1 MPVISIPTSFN
12 IDVAFEV
19 PSFGRRIASLLID
32 MAVEICYLI
41 VASWLLGRLVENID
55 PWDEDGQHNLWA
67 IQLLTIAPVF
77 LYHIIMEITT
87 NGQSVGKKIMNLR
100 VVNRNGGK
108 ASISQFLIRWLL
120 RVSDLWIV
128 ILLILLLSLG
138 GGNMQTFFIFIL
150 GFGFLVTDIVL
161 VASSKRAQRIGD
173 LLAHTILIRTN
184 KHEDLSSTIFR
195 EVGEDYSPLF
205 PQVMHISDRDLNIIK
220 NLLDNAHKTYRYDQL
235 RTAADRVKDYLKIE
249 TDMEPYQFLDK
260 LLEDYNYLSTNQH
273 TSYSGTRS
281 GHPGK

>member
-41 VASWLLGRLVENID
+41 TAFWLLGKLVENMD
-55 PWDEDGQHNLWA
+55 PWDEDGRHNLWA
-67 IQLLTIAPVF
+67 IQLLAIAPVF

-87 NGQSVGKKIMNLR
+87 NGQSVGKKIMHLR
-100 VVNRNGGK
+100 VVNNNGGK
-108 ASISQFLIRWLL
+108 ASVSQFLIRWLL

-128 ILLILLLSLG
+128 IILILLLSLGG

-184 KHEDLSSTIFR
+184 KHEDLSNTIFR
-195 EVGEDYSPLF
+195 EVREDYIPVF

-220 NLLDNAHKTYRYDQL
+220 NLLDNAHKTHRYDQL
-235 RTAADRVKDYLKIE
+235 RTAADRVKTYLKIE

-260 LLEDYNYLSTNQH
+260 LLEDYNYLSTSQH
-273 TSYSGTRS
+273 R
-281 GHPGK
+281 

>member
-19 PSFGRRIASLLID
+19 PGFGRRMVSLLID

-41 VASWLLGRLVENID
+41 SASWLADKLIGDEIS
-55 PWDEDGQHNLWA
+55 WSEDGQHNLWA
-67 IQLLTIAPVF
+67 IQLLLIAPVF

-87 NGQSVGKKIMNLR
+87 NGQSVGKKIMHLR

-108 ASISQFLIRWLL
+108 ASVSQFLIRWLL

-128 ILLILLLSLG
+128 ILLALLLSM
-138 GGNMQTFFIFIL
+138 GNGTGLQTFFMFIL

-161 VASSKRAQRIGD
+161 VASSKRGQRIGD

-184 KHEDLSSTIFR
+184 KHEDLAETIFR
-195 EVGEDYSPLF
+195 EVREDYIPVF
-205 PQVMHISDRDLNIIK
+205 PQVMQISDRDLNIVK
-220 NLLDNAHKTYRYDQL
+220 NLLDNANRTHRYDSL
-235 RTAADRVKDYLKIE
+235 RTAADRVKTYLKIE

-260 LLEDYNYLSTNQH
+260 LLEDYNYLSTNQR
-273 TSYSGTRS
+273 G
-281 GHPGK
+281 

>member
-19 PSFGRRIASLLID
+19 PSFGRRMASLLID
-32 MAVEICYLI
+32 VAVEICYLI
-41 VASWLLGRLVENID
+41 SVSWLASRLFGD
-55 PWDEDGQHNLWA
+55 AFTWDEDGRHNLWA
-67 IQLLTIAPVF
+67 VQLLMIAPVF
-77 LYHIIMEITT
+77 LYHIIMEVTT
-87 NGQSVGKKIMNLR
+87 NGQSVGKKIMSLR

-128 ILLILLLSLG
+128 ILLLLLLSMG
-138 GGNMQTFFIFIL
+138 GGTTAQTLFMFIL

-161 VASSKRAQRIGD
+161 VASSKRGQRIGD

-184 KHEDLSSTIFR
+184 RHEDLSDTIFR
-195 EVGEDYSPLF
+195 EVREDYMPVF
-205 PQVMHISDRDLNIIK
+205 PQVMQISDRDLNIIK
-220 NLLDNAHKTYRYDQL
+220 NLLDNAGKTHRYEGL
-235 RTAADRVKDYLKIE
+235 RTAAERVKTYLKIE

-260 LLEDYNYLSTNQH
+260 LLEDYNYLSTSQH
-273 TSYSGTRS
+273 TLTHKTSEGS
-281 GHPGK
+281 

>member
-19 PSFGRRIASLLID
+19 PSFGRRMASLLID
-32 MAVEICYLI
+32 MAVEVCYLI
-41 VASWLLGRLVENID
+41 SVSWLGARLFSD
-55 PWDEDGQHNLWA
+55 AFSWDEDGRHNLWA
-67 IQLLTIAPVF
+67 AQLLMIAPVF

-87 NGQSVGKKIMNLR
+87 NGQSVGKKIMHLR
-100 VVNRNGGK
+100 VVSHNGGK
-108 ASISQFLIRWLL
+108 ASVSQFLIRWLL

-128 ILLILLLSLG
+128 ILLILLLSMG
-138 GGNMQTFFIFIL
+138 GGTNLQTLFMFIL
-150 GFGFLVTDIVL
+150 GLGFLVTDIVL

-184 KHEDLSSTIFR
+184 RYEDLSDTIFR
-195 EVGEDYSPLF
+195 EVRSDYVPVF
-205 PQVMHISDRDLNIIK
+205 PQVMQISDRDLNIIK
-220 NLLDNAHKTYRYDQL
+220 NLLDNARKTYKYEGL
-235 RTAADRVKDYLKIE
+235 RTAADRVKSYLKIE

-273 TSYSGTRS
+273 GLTNSRS
-281 GHPGK
+281 MDQVE

>member
-19 PSFGRRIASLLID
+19 PSFGRRMASLFID
-32 MAVEICYLI
+32 MAVELCYI
-41 VASWLLGRLVENID
+41 IAASWLVGKLTEQIG
-55 PWDEDGQHNLWA
+55 PWDEDGRHNLWA
-67 IQLLTIAPVF
+67 IQLLVMAPLF

-87 NGQSVGKKIMNLR
+87 NGQSIGKKIMHLR
-100 VVNRNGGK
+100 VVNDNGGK

-128 ILLILLLSLG
+128 VILILLLTLG
-138 GGNMQTFFIFIL
+138 SSADWQTFFIFLL

-161 VASSKRAQRIGD
+161 VASSKKSQRIGD
-173 LLAHTILIRTN
+173 LLAHTIVIRTN
-184 KHEDLSSTIFR
+184 KHEDLSNTIFR
-195 EVGEDYSPLF
+195 EVREDYVPVF

-220 NLLDNAHKTYRYDQL
+220 NLLDNAHKTHRYDSL
-235 RTAADRVKDYLKIE
+235 KMAADRVKDYLKIE

-260 LLEDYNYLSTNQH
+260 LLEDYNYLSTNQ
-273 TSYSGTRS
+273 RA
-281 GHPGK
+281 